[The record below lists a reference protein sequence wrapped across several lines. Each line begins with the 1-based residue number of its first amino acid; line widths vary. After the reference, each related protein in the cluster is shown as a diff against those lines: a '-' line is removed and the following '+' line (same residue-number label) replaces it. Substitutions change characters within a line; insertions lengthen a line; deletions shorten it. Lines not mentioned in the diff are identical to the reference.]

1 MTDNTSST
9 PRVQE
14 LSESLEKLDRST
26 TKLDEVLNA
35 LFEVFSERGIKPTPH
50 LQQARESV
58 KKHVKEAQDSS
69 KHVQS
74 QITQF
79 GQLVRTTALI
89 TSSLDIEKVLEEVM
103 DTVIDL
109 TGAERAY
116 LMLYDDKRELHLRAA
131 RNWDQQSLSESEV
144 GISRTIINTTIEG
157 GKAII
162 TTNAQADSRFEN
174 KDSIMVQ
181 KLRSIMCIPLAL
193 GGKTVGVL
201 YTDNRLQRDVF
212 QEDMVPL
219 LTAFGTQAAIAIS
232 NAQLFGQVKEN
243 LEEAERVI
251 HDLKIEVDKGRVD
264 KAVSEITETEYFQ
277 SLAATANLL
286 RQRFKAPA
294 GHGHPHEQPAE
305 SADAKPDEKQSSVE
319 TRTS

>member
-1 MTDNTSST
+1 MTDNISST

-14 LSESLEKLDRST
+14 LSESLEKLDKST
-26 TKLDEVLNA
+26 NKLDEVLSA

-58 KKHVKEAQDSS
+58 KKHVKEAQDASQ
-69 KHVQS
+69 HVQS

-116 LMLYDDKRELHLRAA
+116 LMLYDDKRELQLRAA
-131 RNWDQQSLSESEV
+131 RNWDQQSLSEGEV
-144 GISRTIINTTIEG
+144 GISRTIINTAIQG

-201 YTDNRLQRDVF
+201 YTDNRLQRNVF

-251 HDLKIEVDKGRVD
+251 HELKIEVDKGRVD
-264 KAVSEITETEYFQ
+264 QAVTEITETEYFQ
-277 SLAATANLL
+277 SLAATAALL

-294 GHGHPHEQPAE
+294 GHNHPHPAPPVEAKADESQSPAE
-305 SADAKPDEKQSSVE
+305 TKAG
-319 TRTS
+319 

>member
-1 MTDNTSST
+1 MTDNTTST

-14 LSESLEKLDRST
+14 LSESLEKLDKST
-26 TKLDEVLNA
+26 NKLDEVLNA
-35 LFEVFSERGIKPTPH
+35 LFEVFSERGIKQTPH

-58 KKHVKEAQDSS
+58 KKHVKEAQDAS

-116 LMLYDDKRELHLRAA
+116 LMLYDDNRELHLRAA

-144 GISRTIINTTIEG
+144 GISRTIINSTIEG
-157 GKAII
+157 GQAII

-201 YTDNRLQRDVF
+201 YTDNRLQRNVF

-232 NAQLFGQVKEN
+232 NAQLFGRVKEN

-251 HDLKIEVDKGRVD
+251 HELKIEVDKGRVD
-264 KAVSEITETEYFQ
+264 KAVSEITDTEYFQ

-294 GHGHPHEQPAE
+294 VHRHPHPVVPV
-305 SADAKPDEKQSSVE
+305 DDVKPDEKQSPAGSKA
-319 TRTS
+319 S